1 MFGIAE
7 VNNLPP
13 WAKELPQLL
22 AHGSGI
28 NGDWHIEG
36 KHGYIRLSNS
46 YHAMD
51 QMGGYDGW
59 ADFTAILRPK
69 KITQPDGSSYEYL
82 DVAIHFNGSYSNRL
96 ATKYDL
102 RNYLAET
109 ITNSLTDF
117 KWGQGIVRVLR
128 KSDAIQVQH
137 TLEDLRTAIGD
148 GDTKV
153 ALWCL
158 EKISDRLT
166 NAFKEVRDV

>member
-46 YHAMD
+46 YRAMD

-102 RNYLAET
+102 RDYLAET
-109 ITNSLTDF
+109 IAHSLTDF

-128 KSDAIQVQH
+128 KSDAIDVLNLLNTVESGH
-137 TLEDLRTAIGD
+137 REKLDKAIDLI
-148 GDTKV
+148 
-153 ALWCL
+153 
-158 EKISDRLT
+158 T
-166 NAFKEVRDV
+166 NALKEVREV

>member
-28 NGDWHIEG
+28 NGDWYIEG
-36 KHGYIRLSNS
+36 KHGYIKCSNS
-46 YHAMD
+46 YTCMD
-51 QMGGYDGW
+51 NGFEAGS

-69 KITQPDGSSYEYL
+69 KIAQPDGSSYEYL

-102 RNYLAET
+102 RDYLAET
-109 ITNSLTDF
+109 IAHSLTDF

-128 KSDAIQVQH
+128 KSDAIDVLNLLNTVESGH
-137 TLEDLRTAIGD
+137 REKLDKAIDLI
-148 GDTKV
+148 
-153 ALWCL
+153 
-158 EKISDRLT
+158 T
-166 NAFKEVRDV
+166 NALKEVREV

>member
-28 NGDWHIEG
+28 NNDWYIDG
-36 KHGYIRLSNS
+36 MHGYIRVSNS
-46 YHAMD
+46 FECMNE
-51 QMGGYDGW
+51 GGFTDGH

-69 KITQPDGSSYEYL
+69 KIPQPDGSSYEHL

-102 RNYLAET
+102 RDYLAET
-109 ITNSLTDF
+109 IAHSLTDF
-117 KWGQGIVRVLR
+117 KWGQGIIRVLR
-128 KSDAIQVQH
+128 KSDAIDVLNLLNATDRDSSGH
-137 TLEDLRTAIGD
+137 LSKAIDLI
-148 GDTKV
+148 
-153 ALWCL
+153 
-158 EKISDRLT
+158 T
-166 NAFKEVRDV
+166 NALKEVREV